1 MPRPSG
7 TGSDLVEVYLRARGR
22 RLTLVELVSA
32 RGFDADLRSR
42 VLRLLSRRTAGE

>member
-42 VLRLLSRRTAGE
+42 VLRLLSR